1 MWEEADIIYSD
12 QEEKKLDPMYRS
24 LINAIMNPNSSKD
37 FSHENL
43 NNPDNL
49 TAICTAICTDLTN
62 ILYTDPYKGI
72 LSSDEDAKVR
82 VFLTHLI
89 DTHRHNIDPTIIK
102 LYDTFNYN
110 TTAA

>member
-1 MWEEADIIYSD
+1 MWEEADIICSD

-24 LINAIMNPNSSKD
+24 LISAIMNPNSSKD
-37 FSHENL
+37 FSHGNL

-49 TAICTAICTDLTN
+49 TAICADLIN

-72 LSSDEDAKVR
+72 LRNNEDAKVR
-82 VFLTHLI
+82 EFLTHLI
-89 DTHRHNIDPTIIK
+89 DTHRPNIDPTIIK

-110 TTAA
+110 TTVA